1 MNRSIAVRGLGTLVL
16 CAGLGGC
23 ASVAPVPYSEMAS
36 SAYLAPDK
44 SDASGRVP
52 YRYST
57 PVDWRAYNK
66 VILDPVVVYR
76 GKDHQFGDMSG
87 KDKATLAAYMQTCFA
102 DRLRGRF
109 ALVRERGPNMLRI
122 RLTLTGAVT
131 NTPVLGTLSRFD
143 MAGAIYNG
151 VQAARDGEGT
161 MTGSVIYG
169 VEIFDATSSRLLSA
183 YVTKQY
189 PAAYD
194 IKATAGAL
202 AAATAGLDK
211 GADALMA
218 QLN

>member
-1 MNRSIAVRGLGTLVL
+1 MNRSIALRGLGTLAL
-16 CAGLGGC
+16 GLAAAGC
-23 ASVAPVPYSEMAS
+23 ASVSPVPYAELAS
-36 SAYLAPDK
+36 SAYMAPDK

-57 PVDWRAYNK
+57 LVDWRAYNK
-66 VILDPVVVYR
+66 VILDPVTVYR
-76 GKDHQFGDMSG
+76 GKDHQFGDLSD
-87 KDKATLAAYMQTCFA
+87 KDKATLAAYMQNGFA
-102 DRLRGRF
+102 ERLRARF
-109 ALVRERGPNMLRI
+109 ARVRERGPNTLRI

-143 MAGAIYNG
+143 VAGAVYNG

-161 MTGSVIYG
+161 MTGSVIYS
-169 VEIFDATSSRLLSA
+169 VEIFDAATSRLLSA

-189 PAAYD
+189 PSAYD
-194 IKATAGAL
+194 IKASVGAL

>member
-1 MNRSIAVRGLGTLVL
+1 MDSSIALRGLGTLVL
-16 CAGLGGC
+16 CTFAAGC

-36 SAYLAPDK
+36 SAYMVPDK
-44 SDASGRVP
+44 SDTSGRVP

-57 PVDWRAYNK
+57 PVDWRSYNK
-66 VILDPVVVYR
+66 VILDPVAVYR
-76 GKDHQFGDMSG
+76 GRDHQFGDMSG
-87 KDKATLAAYMQTCFA
+87 TDKATLAAYMQTCFA

-109 ALVRERGPNMLRI
+109 ALVREHGPNTLRI
-122 RLTLTGAVT
+122 RLTLTGAVA

-143 MAGAIYNG
+143 LAGAVYNG

-161 MTGSVIYG
+161 MTGSVVYG
-169 VEIFDATSSRLLSA
+169 VEIFDAASSRLLSA

-194 IKATAGAL
+194 IKASVGAL

>member
-16 CAGLGGC
+16 CVAVAGC
-23 ASVAPVPYSEMAS
+23 ASIAPVPYSEMAS
-36 SAYLAPDK
+36 SAYMAPDK

-57 PVDWRAYNK
+57 PVDWRTYSK
-66 VILDPVVVYR
+66 VILDPVVIYR
-76 GKDHQFGDMSG
+76 GRDHQFGDMSG
-87 KDKATLAAYMQTCFA
+87 KDRATLAAYMQNCFA

-109 ALVRERGPNMLRI
+109 VLVREPGPNTLRI
-122 RLTLTGAVT
+122 RLTLTGAVA

-143 MAGAIYNG
+143 LAGAVYNG

-161 MTGSVIYG
+161 MTGSVVYG
-169 VEIFDATSSRLLSA
+169 VEIFDATTSRLLSA

-194 IKATAGAL
+194 IKATTGAL